1 MLVARSE
8 IKKVFFKNFGKKT
21 HVPIKKL
28 SDKYF
33 SMYEKKFFPLV
44 ISERLNEPTFDL
56 DMLGFNGRSIRV
68 VSRKRLNP
76 AEPNAGHIVKRIS
89 KLVNI
94 EKVIK
99 KFNLSWL
106 FDCDLMID
114 KKGNYKII
122 EINPRM
128 SGSSVV
134 SVEAGYPLFD
144 DLISI
149 SRKKK
154 IKNQ

>member
-1 MLVARSE
+1 
-8 IKKVFFKNFGKKT
+8 
-21 HVPIKKL
+21 
-28 SDKYF
+28 
-33 SMYEKKFFPLV
+33 MYEKKFFPLV

-56 DMLGFNGRSIRV
+56 DMLGFKGKKHKSCFQE
-68 VSRKRLNP
+68 RLNP
-76 AEPNAGHIVKRIS
+76 AEPNAGHIVKKIS

-94 EKVIK
+94 GKKVIK

-134 SVEAGYPLFD
+134 SIEAGYRFLM
-144 DLISI
+144 I
-149 SRKKK
+149 
-154 IKNQ
+154 

>member
-1 MLVARSE
+1 MY
-8 IKKVFFKNFGKKT
+8 KKN
-21 HVPIKKL
+21 
-28 SDKYF
+28 
-33 SMYEKKFFPLV
+33 FFPLV
-44 ISERLNEPTFDL
+44 ISERLSEPTFDL
-56 DMLGFNGRSIRV
+56 DMLAFNGKSIRV

-76 AEPNAGHIVKRIS
+76 AEPNAGHIVKRVK
-89 KLVNI
+89 KLENI
-94 EKVIK
+94 GKNLIK

-106 FDCDLMID
+106 YDCDLMID

-144 DLISI
+144 DMISI
-149 SRKKK
+149 LRKKSIKK
-154 IKNQ
+154 INKVINKIIFPYTFLGSTKN